1 VFTLL
6 FLLVF
11 LLDREACA
19 LVIVC
24 AQGLISHPP
33 DFLRRSLLIFLLR
46 ASASPRSV
54 FFFSPLLLPA
64 AQDLLAPA
72 TGLAVRVLSSRDY
85 FQPPPVWPEQLW
97 FNAPLS
103 CLPPRDPRL
112 FEPTCLDLTW
122 LPLVRQSY
130 RPV

>member
-54 FFFSPLLLPA
+54 FFLSSPAPSCPGFVGSGNRSCRPRFIFARLFSA
-64 AQDLLAPA
+64 AA
-72 TGLAVRVLSSRDY
+72 GLA
-85 FQPPPVWPEQLW
+85 
-97 FNAPLS
+97 
-103 CLPPRDPRL
+103 
-112 FEPTCLDLTW
+112 
-122 LPLVRQSY
+122 
-130 RPV
+130 